1 MTDELDGPA
10 AEFDESDLIPI
21 FALELY
27 AYCPQA
33 PHGLRA
39 NPYRG

>member
-1 MTDELDGPA
+1 MMDEPAEPA
-10 AEFDESDLIPI
+10 AEFDESDLISMS
-21 FALELY
+21 ALELY

-33 PHGLRA
+33 PLGLRA